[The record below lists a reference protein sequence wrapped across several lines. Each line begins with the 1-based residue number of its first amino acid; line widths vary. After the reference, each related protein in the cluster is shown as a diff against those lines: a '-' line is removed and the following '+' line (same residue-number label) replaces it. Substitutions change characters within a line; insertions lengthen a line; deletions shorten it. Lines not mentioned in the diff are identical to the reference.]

1 MRISDLELF
10 LVSPPRDSLA
20 ARPPTL
26 LVRLVTVSGVE
37 GWGEA
42 DVRWRPSE
50 LAPRREALL
59 PVLAGRSVF
68 DIEELLRID
77 SLASAPLR
85 TALEMACWDCV
96 GRSAKQPLCHLWGG
110 RYRSRVPLAARL
122 TPAEPAALARR
133 ARELAAEGYYTQII
147 TASGHVD
154 DDRACAAAV
163 REAVGDS
170 VTLWLDG
177 QERFDRPSAR
187 QLCSELE
194 AQRIGAFIDPVASH
208 DWQEWGALARE
219 TSTPLGA
226 GRGVHSPADVLAVA
240 RHQAAVLVVLCTD
253 RVGGLSA
260 VRECAIVAETC
271 GLDPAIGGRAP
282 LGLGLAA
289 TVHLAAATPALATA
303 SETAHFGLRGDILA
317 TRLEI
322 IDGMLA
328 VPEGPGLG
336 VEVDRAR
343 LERFQLT

>member
-20 ARPPTL
+20 ARAPTL
-26 LVRLVTVSGVE
+26 LVRLMTISGVE

-77 SLASAPLR
+77 ALASAPVR
-85 TALEMACWDCV
+85 TALEMACWDCI

-122 TPAEPAALARR
+122 TPAEPVALARR

-147 TASGHVD
+147 TASGEID
-154 DDRACAAAV
+154 EDRACAAAV

-177 QERFDRPSAR
+177 QERFDRPAAR

-194 AQRIGAFIDPVASH
+194 AQRIAAFIDPVASH
-208 DWQEWGALARE
+208 DWQVWAALARE

-226 GRGVHSPADVLAVA
+226 GRGIQSPADVLAVA
-240 RHQAAVLVVLCTD
+240 RHRAAVLVVLSTD
-253 RVGGLSA
+253 RVGGLTA

-271 GLDPAIGGRAP
+271 GLDPAVGGRAP

-289 TVHLAAATPALATA
+289 SVHLAAATPALATA

-336 VEVDRAR
+336 VEVDRVR